1 MSTVWNVLTCK
12 EGLEWGLS
20 PRPTQ
25 DLAPMGLTPAEG
37 LKPTEGCGAHRRCGV
52 FYNLKNY
59 MNREMM
65 PAESLSLDKEGCY
78 HPHFGNVEIGPEKLR
93 LHKVRKLEEAE
104 PGCEPRQT
112 LEPVLLKY

>member
-1 MSTVWNVLTCK
+1 MIYLFYNHCNWYQSVPFFLQSLLN
-12 EGLEWGLS
+12 
-20 PRPTQ
+20 RI
-25 DLAPMGLTPAEG
+25 
-37 LKPTEGCGAHRRCGV
+37 GV

-65 PAESLSLDKEGCY
+65 PAESLSLNKEGCY

>member
-1 MSTVWNVLTCK
+1 MIYLFYNHCNWYQSVPFFLQSLLN
-12 EGLEWGLS
+12 
-20 PRPTQ
+20 RI
-25 DLAPMGLTPAEG
+25 
-37 LKPTEGCGAHRRCGV
+37 GV

-59 MNREMM
+59 MNRKMM